1 MKVKNLMKIALGSLI
16 LASCATTDMEE
27 IPAEEQYL
35 RDFIKKYGLIDP
47 NQNWNLAVRITAE
60 VDAEAVRGAST
71 INVYTEKPGSEACR
85 LAARYGADQKSFMF
99 DFPRSADQAYVVAYD
114 DARRIILSGYCEIQ
128 AGKINITRQGVKSRT
143 AGDINDGYD
152 LSNPPTLGAKIE
164 DLGTLTDEN
173 NRFPRVEAD
182 ADGNKKRTDI
192 FSMYHLNST
201 ENFKFDGSKWRLEDL
216 LAILGSEEGVFPET
230 YTDSETGYC
239 NLRRWETV
247 LNMDVEMITA
257 SEGPVSLGLMCGG
270 TIRANKYGY
279 IYYSGDN
286 NLSGDQLK
294 NYIARQNRY
303 ILIENGSP
311 SANIRTAGG
320 VPVQDMQI
328 PTFFQYSNES
338 WVEGNFPLTASR
350 YYLTYYGEDGTEE
363 PTFNFPANTHIVF
376 FEIIEGVDKTNPG
389 SESILDGDK
398 IRYSLPWMNEWTEH
412 WRAEGHGE
420 NGVQP
425 DVRHP
430 AIKFV
435 KFGWIHPQ
443 RNEKVYLVGVEDG
456 ILNGSDDDMNDIM
469 FIVNGDF
476 NDDSRILEPG
486 DDPEHLDD
494 PDPDPDPEAQSWIL
508 AVEDLG
514 ETDDYDFND
523 IVLEVSH
530 VSGETKAIVKALAA
544 GGIMEIK
551 VKYNGS
557 YLSNDHVNKW
567 FGESD
572 HTKMLNTQSGII
584 ATHDGIEIEVPEDW
598 TLTDENMGGFVFE
611 VTKADGTVTAIRPTS
626 AKSQNQGEE
635 IIAPLMICVPGDW
648 EWPIERTSIEDAYP
662 GFKDW
667 VSNSNV
673 DWISTKVSGKV
684 ITRSK

>member
-128 AGKINITRQGVKSRT
+128 AGKINITRQGVKSRALDMSET
-143 AGDINDGYD
+143 PSQVPA
-152 LSNPPTLGAKIE
+152 LGAKIE
-164 DLGTLTDEN
+164 DLGTLKDTE

-182 ADGNKKRTDI
+182 VDGNKKRTDI

-201 ENFKFDGSKWRLEDL
+201 ENFKTVGSQWYKEDL
-216 LAILGSEEGVFPET
+216 IPILGADGIFPEA
-230 YTDSETGYC
+230 YSNAEKGC
-239 NLRRWETV
+239 NLARWESV
-247 LNMDVEMITA
+247 LNMDVEMITK
-257 SEGPVSLGLMCGG
+257 STGPVSLGLMCGG
-270 TIRANKYGY
+270 TDFVDKYGY
-279 IYYSGDN
+279 IYYSGDTH
-286 NLSGDQLK
+286 LSGEELK

-303 ILIENGSP
+303 ILIEDGRPSGNITKVNGE
-311 SANIRTAGG
+311 AVGN
-320 VPVQDMQI
+320 MWI
-328 PTFFQYSNES
+328 PYNLNTDNT
-338 WVEGNFPLTASR
+338 FPLTASR
-350 YYLTYYGEDGTEE
+350 YYLTYFGEDGKGE
-363 PTFNFPANTHIVF
+363 PTYDFPANIHIIF
-376 FEIIEGVDKTNPG
+376 FEIIQLQNESDYDAAILG
-389 SESILDGDK
+389 SETKLNGTL
-398 IRYSLPWMNEWTEH
+398 IRYSLPWMNEWTGH
-412 WRAEGHGE
+412 MRREGHGP
-420 NGVQP
+420 NQHQ
-425 DVRHP
+425 DKQP

-435 KFGWIHPQ
+435 KFKWKDTTGKQNI
-443 RNEKVYLVGVEDG
+443 LIGCEDG
-456 ILNGSDDDMNDIM
+456 GYWNSDDDMNDIM
-469 FIVNGDF
+469 FVVNGDF
-476 NDDSRILEPG
+476 EDDSRILEPG

-572 HTKMLNTQSGII
+572 HTKMLNTESGIT

-667 VSNSNV
+667 VSNSNF